1 MKGDKMRQCFSD
13 SLKRRQASGL
23 VPVIPDIKCR
33 SPKEGDLLHGRD
45 PVQTARELAAAGAPV
60 MSVVTEPVHFGG
72 SLDLLRETV
81 QATGLPVLRKDFIK
95 DQAAVVETARA
106 GAAAI
111 LLIASML
118 DRPLLTR
125 LYLLAIEL
133 GLEPLVETH
142 TVDEMAFAATLK
154 ASLTGINNRDIR
166 QLEKDS
172 GTVQATAGLAGKKPP
187 GSILVSESAIATP
200 SDVRQAILHGADA
213 VLIGTALWQAEDM
226 ALFYRQ
232 LCQARP
238 VLKICGLTQAKDV
251 ALCLEAGVDIL
262 GFVTE
267 YPLPV
272 PWNLTRQQAARYVT
286 TVRESTCS
294 SRSCLV
300 TGGSPAAVLS
310 LARALNPHL
319 VQLHHRETLA
329 ETCQITEALKPL
341 GIGVIQAIP
350 GDQADR
356 LTRYGTADIESVVEA
371 LNQTGVYALLAD
383 MRSPDNAAQ
392 AGLVLDS
399 AFCREVVAHAAKPV
413 MVAGGLTPE
422 RIETTVEA
430 AGTAFIDI
438 MSGVEIRP
446 GVKDPK
452 RLRQAAEAIR
462 RL

>member
-1 MKGDKMRQCFSD
+1 M
-13 SLKRRQASGL
+13 
-23 VPVIPDIKCR
+23 
-33 SPKEGDLLHGRD
+33 
-45 PVQTARELAAAGAPV
+45 
-60 MSVVTEPVHFGG
+60 
-72 SLDLLRETV
+72 
-81 QATGLPVLRKDFIK
+81 
-95 DQAAVVETARA
+95 
-106 GAAAI
+106 
-111 LLIASML
+111 
-118 DRPLLTR
+118 
-125 LYLLAIEL
+125 
-133 GLEPLVETH
+133 
-142 TVDEMAFAATLK
+142 
-154 ASLTGINNRDIR
+154 
-166 QLEKDS
+166 
-172 GTVQATAGLAGKKPP
+172 
-187 GSILVSESAIATP
+187 
-200 SDVRQAILHGADA
+200 
-213 VLIGTALWQAEDM
+213 
-226 ALFYRQ
+226 
-232 LCQARP
+232 
-238 VLKICGLTQAKDV
+238 
-251 ALCLEAGVDIL
+251 
-262 GFVTE
+262 
-267 YPLPV
+267 
-272 PWNLTRQQAARYVT
+272 
-286 TVRESTCS
+286 
-294 SRSCLV
+294 
-300 TGGSPAAVLS
+300 LS

-341 GIGVIQAIP
+341 CIGVIQAIP